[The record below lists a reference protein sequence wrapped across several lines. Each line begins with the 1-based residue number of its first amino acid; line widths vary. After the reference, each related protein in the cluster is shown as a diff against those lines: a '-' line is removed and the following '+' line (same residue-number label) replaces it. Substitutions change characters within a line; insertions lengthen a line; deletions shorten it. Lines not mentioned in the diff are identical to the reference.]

1 MIRKIPSIFYSG
13 MNSSSGDSDNNF
25 INNKRSNRSNR
36 EKLKTSI
43 LPRKMTIRNALLVT
57 TVLLATTTIAMN
69 TQQAIS
75 SDGPTT
81 EVSEA
86 RRATATA
93 EFVAR
98 GMDGSWGGGSWGSS
112 PKPDKRSL
120 HKALSSL
127 RGSSGPLSG
136 AGDTAADMN
145 PMHKILNQM
154 IQSNIRGTSPTA
166 KAMARL
172 ELAVKKY
179 FLYGGLNP
187 WNPNTAGVE
196 CASEMT
202 TCTEDTGE
210 NGCHECFMALDI
222 TGCTFGTIANT
233 DCPALGDSFCCAF
246 GGVDTCSYNPALVA
260 YVNCAV
266 EAVPGGCT
274 FGPDLCG

>member
-1 MIRKIPSIFYSG
+1 MAKHGNAATPFVVPPHAILSAVSTEGDIASPSCASHTKLFRLLCPGMLSQGPAAQKQSTRQQSGGNMIRKVPSIFYSG
-13 MNSSSGDSDNNF
+13 MNSSSGDNDNNF
-25 INNKRSNRSNR
+25 VNNKRSNKSNR
-36 EKLKTSI
+36 EKLKTSR
-43 LPRKMTIRNALLVT
+43 LPRKMTTRNALLVT

-69 TQQAIS
+69 TQQATS

-93 EFVAR
+93 DFVAR
-98 GMDGSWGGGSWGSS
+98 GMEGSWGGGSWGSS

-154 IQSNIRGTSPTA
+154 IQANIRGTSPTA

-179 FLYGGLNP
+179 FIYGGLNP
-187 WNPNTAGVE
+187 WKANTAGVE
-196 CASEMT
+196 CA
-202 TCTEDTGE
+202 
-210 NGCHECFMALDI
+210 
-222 TGCTFGTIANT
+222 
-233 DCPALGDSFCCAF
+233 
-246 GGVDTCSYNPALVA
+246 
-260 YVNCAV
+260 
-266 EAVPGGCT
+266 
-274 FGPDLCG
+274 